1 MGRIKFKQI
10 VSNLHYNEELDQLTL
25 SGSKVPT
32 AANQVWNET
41 TNTWETAFGDWDGT
55 RNSIPD
61 FVISGST
68 VVTPGVYSSGSL
80 SINGLDTFG
89 DSGSFNTIDLG
100 EF

>member
-1 MGRIKFKQI
+1 MSRLKFKQI
-10 VSNLHYNEELDQLTL
+10 LSNLHYNEELDQLTL

-32 AANQVWNET
+32 ANQIWNDI
-41 TNTWETAFGDWDGT
+41 TNTWETVYGDWDGS

-80 SINGLDTFG
+80 SIKGLDTFG
-89 DSGSFNTIDLG
+89 DTGSFYSIDLG